1 MTLVLK
7 VNCRACNR
15 ECGDY
20 KHLLDETLIDDE
32 ATTLAALLNYTT
44 SLECFDENDDFS
56 LPEHICNSCVEH
68 LLQSFLFKEMVLQ
81 NDRSLRKLVKRELE
95 ESQPHLEIVQEVD
108 DSESRVEIQQE
119 AESSPPTQCNDFE
132 EQEIDVGDAEE
143 GSLRDFFTVNELEEK
158 DQRQTPKSPVDDQDS
173 EEIDQDSMV
182 EGAEYEMEEWL
193 EIDDGTTTTT
203 TTTTITQA
211 EEYKDKEADE
221 PQQQENYVKIEES
234 EMSERGELIL
244 AEVFQNDSTDETKDG
259 KESVKKISR
268 KKFVKVS
275 SNIYSNNIDLISFH
289 IYSTVA

>member
-81 NDRSLRKLVKRELE
+81 NDRSLRELVKRELE

-108 DSESRVEIQQE
+108 DSEPRVEIQQE

-158 DQRQTPKSPVDDQDS
+158 DQRQTPKSPVDEQDS

-203 TTTTITQA
+203 TTTITQA

-221 PQQQENYVKIEES
+221 PQQQVNYVKIEES
-234 EMSERGELIL
+234 ETSERGELIL

-275 SNIYSNNIDLISFH
+275 PNIYSNNIDLISF
-289 IYSTVA
+289 IFYSTVV

>member
-81 NDRSLRKLVKRELE
+81 NDRSLRELVKRELE
-95 ESQPHLEIVQEVD
+95 ESQPHLEIVQEVE
-108 DSESRVEIQQE
+108 DSEYRVEVQQE
-119 AESSPPTQCNDFE
+119 AESSSPNQCNDFE

-143 GSLRDFFTVNELEEK
+143 ESLRDFFAVSELEEK
-158 DQRQTPKSPVDDQDS
+158 DQRQTPKSPVDEQDS

-203 TTTTITQA
+203 TTTITQA

-221 PQQQENYVKIEES
+221 PHHQENYVKIEES
-234 EMSERGELIL
+234 ETSERGELIL

-268 KKFVKVS
+268 KKFVKVI
-275 SNIYSNNIDLISFH
+275 SNIH
-289 IYSTVA
+289 AKIYMFL

>member
-81 NDRSLRKLVKRELE
+81 NDRSLRELVKRELE

-158 DQRQTPKSPVDDQDS
+158 DQRQTPKSPVDEQDS

-193 EIDDGTTTTT
+193 EIDDGTTT

-268 KKFVKVS
+268 KKFVKVCS
-275 SNIYSNNIDLISFH
+275 TIYSNNIDLISF
-289 IYSTVA
+289 IFYSTVV

>member
-81 NDRSLRKLVKRELE
+81 NDRSLRELVKRELE

-119 AESSPPTQCNDFE
+119 SESSPPTQCNDFE

-158 DQRQTPKSPVDDQDS
+158 DQRQTPKSPVDEQDS

-203 TTTTITQA
+203 TTTITQA
-211 EEYKDKEADE
+211 EEYKDKETDE

-275 SNIYSNNIDLISFH
+275 PNIYSNNIDLISF
-289 IYSTVA
+289 ISYSTVV